1 MKELNK
7 IIDLK
12 SFITI
17 TLVVTLELLVIIF
30 AVINSSLDE
39 KLFLLFS
46 NITTMVITYYFSKGT
61 KDSIEKEIE
70 KYEEENKNESV

>member
-17 TLVVTLELLVIIF
+17 TLVVTLELLVIVF
-30 AVINSSLDE
+30 AFINSKLDE

-61 KDSIEKEIE
+61 KDSIENEVE
-70 KYEEENKNESV
+70 KYEGENKNE